1 MKPPGDLILVLSRL
15 CEDLI
20 GRNPE
25 LFGRQ
30 LHLLPSKL
38 RIKVEQREA
47 AFSSAA
53 AVGAPSAVAA
63 H

>member
-38 RIKVEQREA
+38 RVKVEQRVA
-47 AFSSAA
+47 TFSAAA
-53 AVGAPSAVAA
+53 AVGAPPAVTA

>member
-1 MKPPGDLILVLSRL
+1 MKLPGDLVLVLSRL

-38 RIKVEQREA
+38 RVKVEQRAA
-47 AFSSAA
+47 AFSAAA
-53 AVGAPSAVAA
+53 AVAAPSAVAA